1 MIDAETKGVINDLIN
16 KFVRMLSL
24 NPLITKVNEILTQEY
39 DKGLEVEEQKFNMN
53 FTRDDERLRF
63 LQKYTFDN
71 IKDLNDDMAE
81 KLRGELQRSILNLE
95 SIPQMKERVK
105 KVMDV
110 SEVRATAIAR
120 TESIRATNMGRIDG
134 ARQTGFKLVKWVN
147 VHLDARTS
155 PICRRMQK
163 KYGDRSKGIGIDAK
177 FVDDETGKSFD
188 IPPFHVNCRTN
199 VLYDTPIK
207 ET

>member
-1 MIDAETKGVINDLIN
+1 MMDVETKAIINDLI
-16 KFVRMLSL
+16 KRFVQILNI
-24 NPLITKVNEILTQEY
+24 NPLVETVNKILTQEY
-39 DKGLEVEEQKFNMN
+39 DKGIELEEKNFDMN
-53 FTRDDERLRF
+53 FSRNEKRLQF
-63 LQKYTFDN
+63 LKDYTFDN
-71 IKDLNDDMAE
+71 IKDLNTAMAE
-81 KLRGELQRSILNLE
+81 KLRGELQRSILNME
-95 SIPQMKERVK
+95 SIPKMKERVK

-134 ARQTGFKLVKWVN
+134 ARQTNLKLVKWVN

-155 PICRRMQK
+155 PICRRMQA
-163 KYGDRSKGIGIDAK
+163 KYGDRTKGIGIDAK
-177 FVDDETGKSFD
+177 FVDNDTGKTFD

-207 ET
+207 K